1 MLFNKVLVANR
12 GEIAVRI
19 IKTLTRLGVGSVAVY
34 SEADRDSPHVHLAD
48 EAVAIGPA
56 PARDSYLQ
64 GARII
69 AAARQ
74 TGAGAII
81 PGYGFLSENA
91 GFAEQCAA
99 AGLVFVGPTPR
110 QIRDFGLKH
119 TSRELAHQAGVP
131 LTPGTG
137 LLADVGEALAAA
149 EHLGYPVM
157 LKSTAGGGGI
167 GMTRCDDAAQLAAA
181 FDTVQRQGLNYF
193 GNSELFLERYI
204 ASARHLEVQI
214 FGDGRG
220 NVIALGERDC
230 SLQRRNQKVVE
241 ETPAPGISPA
251 RRQSLLDAA
260 VSLGRSVG
268 YQSAGT
274 VEFIYDTARD
284 DFYFLEVNTRL
295 QVEHPITEMVTGID
309 LVEWM
314 VRTAAGEPP
323 DFAQLAIR
331 PVGAAMEV
339 RIYAEDPANQFL
351 PSPGTLTRVRFPADI
366 RLDGWVGDGTVVSPH
381 YDPMLAKLIV
391 HGHDRVDALLRL
403 RRALAATRLE
413 GIATNLAYLRQVVH
427 GDLFT
432 SGQMTTRALD
442 SFVFP
447 PPGAPPVPPTT
458 LKVLQAAID
467 QHLRRAS

>member
-1 MLFNKVLVANR
+1 
-12 GEIAVRI
+12 
-19 IKTLTRLGVGSVAVY
+19 
-34 SEADRDSPHVHLAD
+34 
-48 EAVAIGPA
+48 
-56 PARDSYLQ
+56 
-64 GARII
+64 
-69 AAARQ
+69 
-74 TGAGAII
+74 
-81 PGYGFLSENA
+81 
-91 GFAEQCAA
+91 
-99 AGLVFVGPTPR
+99 
-110 QIRDFGLKH
+110 
-119 TSRELAHQAGVP
+119 
-131 LTPGTG
+131 
-137 LLADVGEALAAA
+137 
-149 EHLGYPVM
+149 
-157 LKSTAGGGGI
+157 
-167 GMTRCDDAAQLAAA
+167 
-181 FDTVQRQGLNYF
+181 
-193 GNSELFLERYI
+193 SELFLERYI

-274 VEFIYDTARD
+274 VEFIYDTVRD

-403 RRALAATRLE
+403 RRALAATRLD